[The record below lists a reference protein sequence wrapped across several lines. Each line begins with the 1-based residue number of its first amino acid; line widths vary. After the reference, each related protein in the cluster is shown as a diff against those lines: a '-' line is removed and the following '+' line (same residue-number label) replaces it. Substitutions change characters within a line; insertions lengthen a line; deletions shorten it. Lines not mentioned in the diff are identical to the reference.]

1 MDGPIIEQIITN
13 RPYTGIADFMNKCP
27 LNKSAMISLIK
38 AGAFDKIET
47 KHGKEFNIEPRIF
60 VMVYYL
66 SKVCEAKKKLTLQ
79 NFNGLLQHDLVPQEL
94 DFQKRTF
101 AFNKYL
107 KSNCKIGKYYQFDSP
122 CEKFYNDYFN
132 LEELDVIN
140 GITCILQ
147 TKWDKIYQGV
157 MDGARE
163 WLKENQQ
170 QVLKEY
176 NTMLFKEYWDKYA
189 QGNISSWEMEALC
202 FYYHDHELKNVNKQK
217 YGLVNFND
225 LSPEPDI
232 DYFFKR
238 NNKEIPIYKIYKIAG
253 TVINKNDTRSS
264 ITLLTTDGVV
274 AVKFSKEYFA
284 MAARQIS
291 ERQEDGTK
299 KVVEK
304 GWMTRG
310 TKLLVQGF
318 RREDMF
324 IAKTYA
330 KTNGHQLYKI
340 LNINDKGDLILTH
353 ERKEGE

>member
-47 KHGKEFNIEPRIF
+47 KHGQEFNIEPRIF

-147 TKWDKIYQGV
+147 TK
-157 MDGARE
+157 
-163 WLKENQQ
+163 
-170 QVLKEY
+170 
-176 NTMLFKEYWDKYA
+176 
-189 QGNISSWEMEALC
+189 
-202 FYYHDHELKNVNKQK
+202 
-217 YGLVNFND
+217 
-225 LSPEPDI
+225 
-232 DYFFKR
+232 
-238 NNKEIPIYKIYKIAG
+238 
-253 TVINKNDTRSS
+253 
-264 ITLLTTDGVV
+264 
-274 AVKFSKEYFA
+274 
-284 MAARQIS
+284 
-291 ERQEDGTK
+291 
-299 KVVEK
+299 
-304 GWMTRG
+304 
-310 TKLLVQGF
+310 
-318 RREDMF
+318 
-324 IAKTYA
+324 
-330 KTNGHQLYKI
+330 
-340 LNINDKGDLILTH
+340 
-353 ERKEGE
+353 